1 MRGYSSSRSQRLCE
15 RLFVQKVPG
24 GMRPLQW
31 VLFSGGKYLGI
42 WRLSLLRLERILKFI
57 AHHINLSRQSHK
69 NISVKRL
76 TYSCYLFFRWFY
88 FGWKRFRKSLYST
101 FNLSLWLIALFD
113 WIMTGLFGMTETCY
127 SCDFVHDQR
136 MCNTTTVC
144 GQGEVSFSLITL
156 TLYYDLANYLT

>member
-42 WRLSLLRLERILKFI
+42 WRLSLLKLERILKFI

-76 TYSCYLFFRWFY
+76 KYSCYLFFFNDFILDERDSVNLFTVHFFSHFDWL
-88 FGWKRFRKSLYST
+88 LYLT
-101 FNLSLWLIALFD
+101 ELWLVCLV
-113 WIMTGLFGMTETCY
+113 W
-127 SCDFVHDQR
+127 QR
-136 MCNTTTVC
+136 PATAVTSYTTNGCVTPRPSVDR
-144 GQGEVSFSLITL
+144 GRLSH
-156 TLYYDLANYLT
+156 